1 MQAITIAIGKKGI
14 EYFANSLVISV
25 AIKNLSSMTPPNRI
39 IDAPQIFKVLTG
51 GTLSY
56 YPILINLSH
65 GSFINFNPEF
75 IEGCQKIAGEPA
87 TGNNFDMKFKA
98 ENFIAKYNWTEEY
111 TKNRSYEWPREKD
124 SFVIDI
130 GPDTYSYEPSFKF
143 LNIHPNLSFV
153 FNDNKYQLLVVKEED
168 KSEVDNPNIPKKSVI
183 QQEKTKCFTSEVSE
197 ATSQM
202 IADIDFS
209 EKINEIFPPVFASID
224 ASGKLTKNIIYNFSL
239 AMGTGENGLQFPNN
253 PDSEVEAGV
262 NGEGITIGVTG
273 SVQWIDGDGVAH
285 DYEGEEQVLP
295 VPRVPLNADEQYMNI
310 YISNYEINAL
320 FWAYWKDGQL
330 DQKVTPNDLPDPAM
344 LNTETYE
351 IEIPAFEE
359 YDEAPMYAYIT
370 PLMAPMNHFQTVYE
384 FDDEA
389 MAKLEK
395 SLPIDQFN
403 IVLKKLEGKIYIS
416 IESLDKKLD
425 NYDFSPA
432 ERAIIKEDSSKKG
445 MVTDQEVEYRIVIQ
459 DVEEEFPF
467 ILFNV
472 KMQNLLTDLALGILE
487 LTESNLN
494 TLSTNKVPQSVIKKL
509 HTLKG
514 QKYNSADKLLEAIEL
529 KIGKDE
535 TDNFGD
541 LILGEA
547 VSLVQTMT
555 FEFKAILSSAE
566 FVETTVPDFTKA
578 SDFSFL
584 WTSIG
589 RPRYAETMKTLGET
603 GVPIPIMKDFQFL
616 FEDSHLVP
624 EDGYVSIA
632 TKVKYNN

>member
-1 MQAITIAIGKKGI
+1 MQAITISIGKKGI
-14 EYFANSLVISV
+14 EYFTDTIVANKSVVSLDTMVPPDRVIPVQSIYKTTSSTTMGV
-25 AIKNLSSMTPPNRI
+25 VLITQKSWTKIIIKLTQGKLGNFHANYKGVDQLLKEFNITFEVTDFYVDYNWHESYTYIKDTTNSYEEKDETNDFPSYQPTFDNLK
-39 IDAPQIFKVLTG
+39 IDAVLKFIYNVDQNVYVLTCDK
-51 GTLSY
+51 T
-56 YPILINLSH
+56 INT
-65 GSFINFNPEF
+65 P
-75 IEGCQKIAGEPA
+75 K
-87 TGNNFDMKFKA
+87 
-98 ENFIAKYNWTEEY
+98 
-111 TKNRSYEWPREKD
+111 
-124 SFVIDI
+124 V
-130 GPDTYSYEPSFKF
+130 
-143 LNIHPNLSFV
+143 
-153 FNDNKYQLLVVKEED
+153 NDA
-168 KSEVDNPNIPKKSVI
+168 NIPKDSVI
-183 QQEKTKCFTSEVSE
+183 QKENSKCFSTEVTE
-197 ATSQM
+197 ATAEM

-209 EKINEIFPPVFASID
+209 GQIDQIFPPIFDSIA
-224 ASGKLTKNIIYNFSL
+224 ASGKLTENIIYNFSL

-253 PDSEVEAGV
+253 SDSPVDAGEDG
-262 NGEGITIGVTG
+262 NGITIGVTG
-273 SVQWIDGDGVAH
+273 GVKWIDGVGVAH

-330 DQKVTPNDLPDPAM
+330 DQKVTPNDLPDPGM
-344 LNTETYE
+344 LNTETYK
-351 IEIPAFEE
+351 IEIPAFKE

-370 PLMAPMNHFQTVYE
+370 PLMAPLNHFQTVYE
-384 FDDEA
+384 FDASA
-389 MAKLEK
+389 MAKLET

-403 IVLKKLEGKIYIS
+403 IVKKKLEGKIYIS
-416 IESLDKKLD
+416 IESLDEKLD
-425 NYDFSPA
+425 NYDFTPA
-432 ERAIIKEDSSKKG
+432 ERVIIKEDSSKKG
-445 MVTDQEVEYRIVIQ
+445 MVTDQKVKYRIVIQ
-459 DVEEEFPF
+459 DQEKDYPY

-472 KMQNLLTDLALGILE
+472 KMQNVLTDLGLGILD
-487 LTESNLN
+487 LTDSNLK
-494 TLSTNKVPQSVIKKL
+494 TLSTNKVPQSVIEKL

-578 SDFSFL
+578 SDFGFL

-589 RPRYAETMKTLGET
+589 RPRYAETMKKLGGI

-624 EDGYVSIA
+624 EDEYVSIS
-632 TKVKYNN
+632 TKVKYNS